1 MGKLVL
7 HMQKVKVPAVM
18 NSIGEENDRETEQE
32 IEKQRSRN
40 STIDGTK
47 TKENF
52 DALDG
57 IEHDLKMTE
66 RVDKRMK
73 NGYTSKR
80 KIRKDAVRL
89 VDGVIG
95 SDATFFE
102 GMDLQKRKQF
112 ATDCAAFLVQKVG
125 RENVVGCRWHNDEN
139 PPHLHFQFVPLV
151 DGKLHA
157 KSFGF
162 TKGGLQEWHTE
173 LAKFL
178 QERGWEIE
186 RGTMRQEWEKPVQH
200 LEPNEFKR
208 KHYSENVPSKMLE
221 KILHEIDGKTDI
233 SKPLF
238 ADVRKKETTATMTEK
253 NYRKLREIAGEVVA
267 LRHRVEQLEPLEK
280 ELEQMRERYAKKVKS
295 VDDNRLNL
303 ERQLVQVKNK
313 NEQEKY
319 KRMQLD
325 LADARARVAEKEK
338 ELDRTLQ
345 EIKSNQKTALEMADA
360 IIEKAHA
367 GDEKLKGMFNQTFM
381 VNAMNYLAQHDPDT
395 YKQILEIGRKETLA
409 QQAERHRERPDKEKG
424 KGYSRQ

>member
-7 HMQKVKVPAVM
+7 HMQKVKVTAVM

-32 IEKQRSRN
+32 IEKQRRRN

-47 TKENF
+47 THENF
-52 DALDG
+52 DALEG
-57 IEHDLKMTE
+57 IEHDLKMSE
-66 RVDKRMK
+66 RVEKRMK

-95 SDATFFE
+95 SDATFFD
-102 GMDLQKRKQF
+102 GMDLQKKKQF
-112 ATDCAAFLVQKVG
+112 ATDCASFLVQKVG

-139 PPHLHFQFVPLV
+139 PPHLHFQFVPLK

-208 KHYSENVPSKMLE
+208 KHYSENVPSKKLE
-221 KILHEIDGKTDI
+221 KILHEIDAKTDI
-233 SKPLF
+233 SKSLF
-238 ADVRKKETTATMTEK
+238 GKKETAKLDK
-253 NYRKLREIAGEVVA
+253 NDYLKVREIAGEVVA

-295 VDDNRLNL
+295 VDDTRLGL
-303 ERQLVQVKNK
+303 ERELAQVKNK

-325 LADARARVAEKEK
+325 LASARSRVAEKEK
-338 ELDRTLQ
+338 ELDRTLR

-360 IIEKAHA
+360 IVEKARA
-367 GDEKLKGMFNQTFM
+367 GDEKLKGMFNQMFM
-381 VNAMNYLAQHDPDT
+381 VNAMNYLAKNDHET
-395 YKQILEIGRKETLA
+395 YKQILDIGRQEALA
-409 QQAERHRERPDKEKG
+409 QQAERQTHQQERPGKEKG